1 MLQDLVGTSNKLF
14 QNLKSKGKISDKQL
28 KYFTYEYKK
37 ATNLGKL
44 YLLPKIHKRLPNV
57 PGRPVISNCGTPTEK
72 TSEFLDYHLKPIMQK
87 GKSYIKDSGDF
98 INKIKSIE
106 NIPESSILVTADVV
120 RLYPSIPHEAGL
132 NALRETLESRENK
145 FIKTEDLIKM
155 ASFVLKNNIFEFNGK
170 VKQQISGTAIGT
182 KFAPAYACI
191 FMDKIENDFL
201 KTQQNTPLVWHRF
214 IDDVFFIWTHG
225 EQKLKSFLESLNTF
239 HPNIK
244 FTHESSKECISFLDL
259 SVSLSGNKLST
270 DLYIK
275 PTDRHQYLHYS
286 SSHPDHTKKSIIF
299 SQALRLS
306 RLCSK
311 EIDFVKH
318 KEEMKTWFLKRGY
331 PESIIQSEMDKV
343 KFKRQRSARKEG
355 ITKGVPLVITYHP
368 LLKSVGNIIRNHLY
382 ILYMDKEVKKVFSPA
397 PMVSFKSAR
406 KLSSYL
412 VRAKLYPLNRSVG
425 SFKCKK
431 TRCEV
436 CINVIETDT
445 FTSAVTGETFKINHR
460 FDCDEKCLVYLLACN
475 RCGKQDTGQTVDNF
489 RFRWNNYKCCSRKH
503 TEGKSVKQRHLYDHF
518 IEKDH
523 KEFLQDVSI
532 TFIDKT
538 DPSDPLKR
546 EKYWRDTLKTLA
558 PYGLNISESA

>member
-1 MLQDLVGTSNKLF
+1 MRLKWYFRNEPTSNFSEVPAFRTKSTWNPPKGHPNLEVFLSEVEKELFSCTSKKLGYSNLSTEEWKAMRSLADDRSIVIKKADKGSSVVVWDRNDYVMEAEKQLSDTNVYKDVSFNENMSQDLVGTSNKLF
-14 QNLKSKGKISDKQL
+14 QNLKSKGKICDKQL

-44 YLLPKIHKRLPNV
+44 YLLPKIHKRLSV

-106 NIPESSILVTADVV
+106 NIPEGSILVTADVV
-120 RLYPSIPHEAGL
+120 GLYPSIPHEAGL

-155 ASFVLKNNIFEFNGK
+155 ARFVLKNNIFEFNGK

-201 KTQQNTPLVWHRF
+201 KTQQNTPLVWYRF
-214 IDDVFFIWTHG
+214 LDDVFFIWTHG
-225 EQKLKSFLESLNTF
+225 EQTLKSFLESLNTF

-286 SSHPDHTKKSIIF
+286 SSHPDHTRKSIIF
-299 SQALRLS
+299 SQTLRLS

-331 PESIIQSEMDKV
+331 PESIIQSELDKV

-368 LLKSVGNIIRNHLY
+368 LLKSVGNIIRNHLSY
-382 ILYMDKEVKKVFSPA
+382 IWIRKPKKCFHQHLWLVLKVL
-397 PMVSFKSAR
+397 VS
-406 KLSSYL
+406 
-412 VRAKLYPLNRSVG
+412 
-425 SFKCKK
+425 
-431 TRCEV
+431 
-436 CINVIETDT
+436 
-445 FTSAVTGETFKINHR
+445 
-460 FDCDEKCLVYLLACN
+460 
-475 RCGKQDTGQTVDNF
+475 
-489 RFRWNNYKCCSRKH
+489 
-503 TEGKSVKQRHLYDHF
+503 
-518 IEKDH
+518 
-523 KEFLQDVSI
+523 
-532 TFIDKT
+532 
-538 DPSDPLKR
+538 
-546 EKYWRDTLKTLA
+546 
-558 PYGLNISESA
+558 